1 LVEAYIAGLN
11 FELHEGAPIFRSKGF
26 VPTEK
31 GGKPYIGVPYQKDS
45 LTDDFRKIRLAVLGA
60 AEKRRLMDMRRTG
73 AVEAN
78 AGGASV
84 EVIAAKLGNSIDQN
98 KTLQKTYMPVN
109 PAAARAADASRR
121 IGRRKLASEQDEFK
135 KLKLV
140 PNKS

>member
-1 LVEAYIAGLN
+1 MIRCSV
-11 FELHEGAPIFRSKGF
+11 FGA
-26 VPTEK
+26 TEK
-31 GGKPYIGVPYQKDS
+31 
-45 LTDDFRKIRLAVLGA
+45 RK
-60 AEKRRLMDMRRTG
+60 LMDIRRTG

-84 EVIAAKLGNSIDQN
+84 ESIAAKLGNSIDQN

-109 PAAARAADASRR
+109 PAAVRAADASRR
-121 IGRRKLASEQDEFK
+121 IGRRNLASEQNEFR